1 MSEAIWSST
10 APVTNTIRSRSRRE
24 KMSKLRSPRF
34 DCSMTMGTSALSGSG
49 ILSCMRLFLLFIV
62 VLPLHRV
69 KCARL
74 QEDSW
79 HAALF
84 AERKAFRKSEPLLRP
99 ALDAFDAS
107 DVKFGRCGEGQI
119 GQPPHFPP
127 APHHGVQDKA
137 AHAVQRSD
145 DHQASRPAG
154 RGTAERKSVG

>member
-10 APVTNTIRSRSRRE
+10 APVTNTIRSRSKRE

-69 KCARL
+69 HCARL

-84 AERKAFRKSEPLLRP
+84 SERKAFRTSETVTPPGARC
-99 ALDAFDAS
+99 AFCHIDRKK
-107 DVKFGRCGEGQI
+107 V
-119 GQPPHFPP
+119 
-127 APHHGVQDKA
+127 VQ
-137 AHAVQRSD
+137 
-145 DHQASRPAG
+145 G
-154 RGTAERKSVG
+154 KSVSVREAQ